1 MAKRKRDSDWS
12 DPRRELAKQ
21 VKHPYITEQGLDRNR
36 RDGKSRDPKRPK
48 Q

>member
-1 MAKRKRDSDWS
+1 MAKRKRDSDWP

-21 VKHPYITEQGLDRNR
+21 VKHPYITEQGLNRNR
-36 RDGKSRDPKRPK
+36 PGGKGRGPKRPK